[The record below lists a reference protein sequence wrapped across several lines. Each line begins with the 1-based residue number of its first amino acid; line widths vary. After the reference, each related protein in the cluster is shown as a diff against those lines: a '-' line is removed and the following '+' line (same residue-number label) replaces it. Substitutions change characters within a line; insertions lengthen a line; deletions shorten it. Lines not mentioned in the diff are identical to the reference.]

1 MTKITVSTAGGVYD
15 VIIGAGLLEHAGDT
29 YRCLDG
35 SSEGG
40 TAAVITDDIVDGLYA
55 PRLEA
60 SLKAAG
66 YNTVKF
72 VIPHGEASKNPEELF
87 RIVNFLAENHLTGS
101 DTVFAL
107 GGGVVGDITGFA
119 ASIYLRGIHFVQI
132 PTTLLSAVDSSV
144 GGKTAVD
151 LPSGKNLA
159 GAYYQPDL
167 VICDYSVLDTLS
179 DEIFADGMAE
189 VIKYG
194 AIYDKSLYPLLPD
207 ARTKNIEKVIAKCV
221 SIKSEIVGQDE
232 KDKGI
237 RQLLNFGHT
246 FGHAIEKCSGY
257 KISHGKAVAAGMAV
271 MTEAAIKMNLC
282 SDDCLDDLLK
292 MIHAFGLPDKT
303 DFSVEELYE
312 ALLSDKKRKGGT
324 ITLVVPS
331 EPGRCILKKVSVQE
345 AKEFLAAGLSI

>member
-15 VIIGAGLLEHAGDT
+15 VIIGSGLLEHAGDT
-29 YRCLDG
+29 YRCLN
-35 SSEGG
+35 S
-40 TAAVITDDIVDGLYA
+40 AAPAGIAAIITDDIVDGLYSQ
-55 PRLEA
+55 RLEA
-60 SLKAAG
+60 SLKSAG
-66 YNTVKF
+66 YETAKY

-107 GGGVVGDITGFA
+107 GGGVTGDITGFA

-167 VICDYSVLDTLS
+167 VICDYSVLDTLTE
-179 DEIFADGMAE
+179 EIFADGMAE

-207 ARTKNIEKVIAKCV
+207 ARTKNIEKVIARCV

-257 KISHGKAVAAGMAV
+257 EISHGRAVAAGMAI
-271 MTEAAIKMNLC
+271 MTRAAIKMNLC
-282 SDDCLDDLLK
+282 SEDCLEDLLK
-292 MIHAFGLPDKT
+292 MIHAFGLPDRT
-303 DFSVEELYE
+303 DFSLEELYE
-312 ALLSDKKRKGGT
+312 ALLSDKKRKGDT
-324 ITLVVPS
+324 ITLAVPS
-331 EPGRCILKKVSVQE
+331 EPGVCKLRKVTVRE
-345 AKEFLAAGLSI
+345 AKEYLAAGLSL

>member
-1 MTKITVSTAGGVYD
+1 MTKITVSTAGGIYD
-15 VIIGAGLLEHAGDT
+15 VIIGSGLLELAGDT
-29 YRCLDG
+29 YRCLD
-35 SSEGG
+35 STPSGG
-40 TAAVITDDIVDGLYA
+40 TAAVITDDTVDGLYA
-55 PRLEA
+55 SRLEA
-60 SLKAAG
+60 SLKSAG
-66 YNTVKF
+66 YAVIKY
-72 VIPHGEASKNPEELF
+72 VIPHGESSKNPEELF

-107 GGGVVGDITGFA
+107 GGGVVGDIAGFA

-159 GAYYQPDL
+159 GAYYQPNL
-167 VICDYSVLDTLS
+167 VICDYTVLDTLS
-179 DEIFADGMAE
+179 DEIFSDGMAE

-194 AIYDKSLYPLLPD
+194 AIYDKSLYPLLPG
-207 ARTKNIEKVIAKCV
+207 ARTDNIEKVIEKCV

-232 KDKGI
+232 KDRGI

-257 KISHGKAVAAGMAV
+257 TVSHGRAVAAGMAI
-271 MTEAAIKMNLC
+271 MTRAAVKMNLC
-282 SDDCLDDLLK
+282 SEDCLNDLLK

-303 DFSVEELYE
+303 DFSLDELYE
-312 ALLSDKKRKGGT
+312 ALLSDKKRKGDT

-331 EPGRCILKKVSVQE
+331 EPGRCELRKVTVPE
-345 AKEFLAAGLSI
+345 AKEFLAAGLSS